1 MGEEPMNHK
10 RIDLRVDFAFKAVF
24 GTPGSEMILAAFLN
38 ALLRFPENQQIQTL
52 QFVDTHLNP
61 VYKQDKKSILD
72 VRAKLEDGSNINVEI
87 QLQDKEDMDART
99 LFYWSKMYTEP
110 LQSGD
115 DYAELCRTI
124 TINLINYS
132 LFHETVQ
139 HHSVFRLY
147 EEKETFLLTDLMEI
161 HFVELPKFLTKW
173 LNGDVHPNE
182 DQLVRWLLLIEA
194 AEQEHIT
201 PVLEAIAMK
210 EDPIL
215 HQAMET
221 WDRVSQNPELRK
233 EYEARRKVLMD
244 EKAALRR
251 AEKKGREEGKEEG
264 KMQLIRGMHKN
275 GMEIEDIAKF
285 TNIEVAEIRRIL
297 QEL

>member
-1 MGEEPMNHK
+1 MNHK

-24 GTPGSEMILAAFLN
+24 GTPGSEMILVAFLN

-52 QFVDTHLNP
+52 QLVDTHLNP

-115 DYAELCRTI
+115 DYTELCRTI

-132 LFHETVQ
+132 LFHETMQ

-147 EEKETFLLTDLMEI
+147 EETEQFLLTDLMEI

-173 LNGDVHPNE
+173 KHGDVHPSE

-194 AEQEHIT
+194 AEQENIT

-221 WDRVSQNPELRK
+221 WDRVSQDPELRR
-233 EYEARRKVLMD
+233 EYEARRKALMD

-251 AEKKGREEGKEEG
+251 AENKGREEGIHQGKEEG

-285 TNIEVAEIRRIL
+285 TTIEVAEIRRIL
-297 QEL
+297 QKL